1 MPRLAPTFFIGIVP
15 PAILAIDIH
24 KLIVA
29 SQSGVLRWIDAQT
42 MKSIG
47 FVAILINWGF
57 AFWWF
62 VLSLIIVAHYIR
74 NIQLPYALSWW
85 AFTFPLGALSI
96 ASGVVAKVTGC
107 NICQVLFLLVLAIYL
122 GIWSIVTYKTIGNT
136 LSGKV
141 F

>member
-62 VLSLIIVAHYIR
+62 VLSLIIVAHYQKYPVTLCTVLVGLYIP
-74 NIQLPYALSWW
+74 IGG
-85 AFTFPLGALSI
+85 TFYRL
-96 ASGVVAKVTGC
+96 
-107 NICQVLFLLVLAIYL
+107 
-122 GIWSIVTYKTIGNT
+122 WSCSKGDG
-136 LSGKV
+136 L
-141 F
+141 